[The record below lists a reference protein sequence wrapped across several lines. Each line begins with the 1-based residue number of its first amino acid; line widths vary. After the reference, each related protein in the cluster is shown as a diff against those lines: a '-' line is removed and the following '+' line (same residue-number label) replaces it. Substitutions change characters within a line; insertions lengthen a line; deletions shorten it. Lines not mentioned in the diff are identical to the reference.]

1 MKQFCTAVQS
11 KSGMGGYAVHLC
23 EDVISAVAVRIDGM
37 SGVSAQPRADRLS
50 EAELDRRADVCR
62 QLLVSAGKLAMEGY
76 ARPDA
81 AAPKEMKG
89 PQDFLTETDGMV
101 EEHIRR
107 TLAAAFPE
115 DGFLGEETGGGTGPA
130 CIWVVDPIDGTANFM
145 RGIPHFCI
153 SIAFVQDGRS
163 EIGGIANPAIGEI
176 YFSRRGQGATRNGA
190 AIHVSSTQAFDRAS
204 VEFGWSPRIPNR
216 DYLDKVALV
225 WALGANVR
233 RSGSGA
239 LGLAYVADGRSDAY
253 AELHINAWDCL
264 AGLLLVEEAGGR
276 VNRFLDGD
284 GMAKGNPVLAAAPG
298 VAATLSQVIGVPLD
312 DE

>member
-1 MKQFCTAVQS
+1 MKQLCTAVHEA
-11 KSGMGGYAVHLC
+11 GAGGYLAHFF
-23 EDVISAVAVRIDGM
+23 
-37 SGVSAQPRADRLS
+37 ADRIGAAIAWTDSVNSMAVQPKPSRMS

-62 QLLVSAGKLAMEGY
+62 QLLLSSGNMAMQGY
-76 ARPDA
+76 SQIDA
-81 AAPKEMKG
+81 AQPVEMKG
-89 PQDFLTETDGMV
+89 PQDFLTETDGKV
-101 EEHIRR
+101 EHHIRT

-115 DGFLGEETGGGTGPA
+115 DGFLGEETGGSGGSDRM
-130 CIWVVDPIDGTANFM
+130 WVVDPIDGTANFM
-145 RGIPHFCI
+145 RGIPHFCV

-163 EIGGIANPAIGEI
+163 EIGGIANPAIGEV
-176 YFSRRGQGATRNGA
+176 YFARRGHGATRNGA
-190 AIHVSSTQAFDRAS
+190 AIHVSRTQAFDRAS

-225 WALGANVR
+225 WSLGANVR

-298 VAATLSQVIGVPLD
+298 VAARLSQVIGVPLD

>member
-1 MKQFCTAVQS
+1 MAS
-11 KSGMGGYAVHLC
+11 EEYPVHFA
-23 EDVISAVAVRIDGM
+23 EDGIEGAIVRTGCM
-37 SGVSAQPRADRLS
+37 SRAAAHPKADRLS
-50 EAELDRRADVCR
+50 EAEMDRRAEVCR
-62 QLLVSAGKLAMEGY
+62 KLLVTAGQLAMEGY
-76 ARPDA
+76 ARQGAVQPVA
-81 AAPKEMKG
+81 MKG
-89 PQDFLTETDGMV
+89 PQDFLTETDGKV
-101 EEHIRR
+101 EEHIRA
-107 TLAAAFPE
+107 TLAEAFPQ
-115 DGFLGEETGGGTGPA
+115 DGFLGEEGGGIGSA
-130 CIWVVDPIDGTANFM
+130 RMWVVDPIDGTANFM

-153 SIAFVQDGRS
+153 SIAFVEDGRS
-163 EIGGIANPAIGEI
+163 EIGGIANPAVGET
-176 YFSRRGQGATRNGA
+176 YFARRGQGATRNGA
-190 AIHVSSTQAFDRAS
+190 PIHVSPTQAFDRAF

-216 DYLDKVALV
+216 DYLDKVSLV

-253 AELHINAWDCL
+253 AELHINSWDCL

-312 DE
+312 DG